1 MISAQL
7 GTEFD
12 HSKYNDIKKVYSIWI
27 CMDAPKKVGNAIAK
41 YSIQK
46 KDLLPG
52 IPDKPEAYDKISVV
66 LITLNEKTKTDDE
79 LLRMLNLLFSEEI
92 DYQKKKRELEESYRL
107 NVSSQLGEEM
117 YLMCNLSDLVE
128 ERGVQRGIER
138 GMQQGIEQMVRN
150 LLKFGDMSDEK
161 ILKVAE
167 ISKEQ
172 LEQIKKSM

>member
-1 MISAQL
+1 
-7 GTEFD
+7 
-12 HSKYNDIKKVYSIWI
+12 
-27 CMDAPKKVGNAIAK
+27 
-41 YSIQK
+41 
-46 KDLLPG
+46 
-52 IPDKPEAYDKISVV
+52 
-66 LITLNEKTKTDDE
+66 
-79 LLRMLNLLFSEEI
+79 
-92 DYQKKKRELEESYRL
+92 
-107 NVSSQLGEEM
+107 
-117 YLMCNLSDLVE
+117 MCNLSDLVE